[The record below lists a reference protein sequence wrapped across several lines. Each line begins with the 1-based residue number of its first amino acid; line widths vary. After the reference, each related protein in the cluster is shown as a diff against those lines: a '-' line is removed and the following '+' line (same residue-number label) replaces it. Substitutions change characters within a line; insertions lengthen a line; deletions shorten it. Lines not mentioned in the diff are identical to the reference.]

1 MTGEVQCQCPE
12 SVRHGDY
19 SNQDQLVMPLTG
31 KSVGI
36 DRCIAPDITA
46 LWAEGIE
53 TIESC
58 CGHGICAG
66 YIAVKPEGVEHMLS
80 EGWKRDPR
88 TDAPG
93 VFLWPKSESV
103 NTAGKLYACMIIS
116 RDLDAGVAMQAM
128 RSVINAKG
136 WRWAEV
142 FARYKA
148 RKEPS

>member
-1 MTGEVQCQCPE
+1 MTEEAQCQCPE
-12 SVRHGDY
+12 GVRPGDY
-19 SNQDQLVMPLTG
+19 GNQDILVMPSTG

-36 DRCIAPDITA
+36 DRCIAQDVTA

-53 TIESC
+53 TIECC

-66 YIAVKPEGVEHMLS
+66 YIAVKPEGVEHMLAA
-80 EGWKRDPR
+80 GWKRDPR
-88 TDAPG
+88 TDARG

-103 NTAGKLYACMIIS
+103 NATGKLYACMIIS
-116 RDLDAGVAMQAM
+116 RNLDAGVAMQTIRA
-128 RSVINAKG
+128 VINAKG

-148 RKEPS
+148 GKEPS